1 MKKLITSFALFS
13 LFGIWQV
20 FANAENLRPSVDFSS
35 ETDLCDDI
43 SADLIIMTGSEASEL
58 VNVNSDCSNIGCTDS
73 LACNYNPDVTADDGS
88 CVYPDDYYDCL
99 GNCINDTD
107 ADGICDELE
116 VSGCTDPEALNYN
129 PSATDDDT
137 SCEYALQLSIAEI
150 QGMTNVSP
158 YGGQIVETSGIV
170 TAVAPSGYFIQDS
183 GQTWSGIYVYDNT
196 NIPETGDEI
205 TVQAEVAEYYEMT
218 ELTEVSLF
226 SIHSSGNILDVI
238 QINTGIIEAH
248 EGCLI
253 QAWVTCIEANNEH
266 GEALL
271 QEDSSNDNIVSNDFI
286 YLYDFEVDMSYSI
299 VGVVEYSFGEYKI
312 NPRNTLDV
320 QQPWAVSD
328 FYSSKTS
335 IKMVNNFVEIE
346 SSIRGEQDFVIYNIV
361 GDVVM
366 NGVFDGSISIPMHR
380 FEAATYLIRVEDS
393 NGLSTTHK
401 LINQ

>member
-1 MKKLITSFALFS
+1 
-13 LFGIWQV
+13 
-20 FANAENLRPSVDFSS
+20 
-35 ETDLCDDI
+35 
-43 SADLIIMTGSEASEL
+43 
-58 VNVNSDCSNIGCTDS
+58 
-73 LACNYNPDVTADDGS
+73 
-88 CVYPDDYYDCL
+88 
-99 GNCINDTD
+99 
-107 ADGICDELE
+107 LE

-170 TAVAPSGYFIQDS
+170 TAVASSGYFIQDS

-218 ELTEVSLF
+218 ELTEVSSF

-286 YLYDFEVDMSYSI
+286 YLYDFDVDMSYSI
-299 VGVVEYSFGEYKI
+299 VGVVEYSWRI
-312 NPRNTLDV
+312 
-320 QQPWAVSD
+320 
-328 FYSSKTS
+328 
-335 IKMVNNFVEIE
+335 
-346 SSIRGEQDFVIYNIV
+346 
-361 GDVVM
+361 
-366 NGVFDGSISIPMHR
+366 
-380 FEAATYLIRVEDS
+380 
-393 NGLSTTHK
+393 
-401 LINQ
+401 